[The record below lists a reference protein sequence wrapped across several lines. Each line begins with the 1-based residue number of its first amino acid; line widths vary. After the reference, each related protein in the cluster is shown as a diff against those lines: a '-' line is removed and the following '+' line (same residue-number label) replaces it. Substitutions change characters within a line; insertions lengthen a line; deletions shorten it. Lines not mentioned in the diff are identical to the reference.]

1 MANDNQNWVS
11 IDVTSLVNFGD
22 RITVGS
28 AESGKEGLVTGF
40 IGKARET
47 VVVQFDDNPSQSVTI
62 KRELVTALKRRDIF
76 MESDGNPKKAG
87 RLRSKRRFR

>member
-1 MANDNQNWVS
+1 MANDKQNWVS

-22 RITVGS
+22 RITVGG
-28 AESGKEGLVTGF
+28 AEASKEGLVTGF

-62 KRELVTALKRRDIF
+62 KK
-76 MESDGNPKKAG
+76 N
-87 RLRSKRRFR
+87 

>member
-22 RITVGS
+22 RITVGG

-40 IGKARET
+40 IGKAREI
-47 VVVQFDDNPSQSVTI
+47 VVV
-62 KRELVTALKRRDIF
+62 
-76 MESDGNPKKAG
+76 
-87 RLRSKRRFR
+87 